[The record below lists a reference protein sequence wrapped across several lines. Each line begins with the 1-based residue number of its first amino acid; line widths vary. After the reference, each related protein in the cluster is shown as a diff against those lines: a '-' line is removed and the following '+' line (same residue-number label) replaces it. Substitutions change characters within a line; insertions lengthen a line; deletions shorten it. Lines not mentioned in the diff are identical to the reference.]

1 MKSKYF
7 IHFSAL
13 LFVAALLPQ
22 TFAAPPPPA
31 PAKSHHRYAE
41 RPYPPFLDQL
51 PDAEKNQLKKLFRE
65 NPAAFREQA
74 RAYWKK
80 EFEKHKQELI
90 AIGQRYH
97 ATTNE
102 AEKKRLEQELRNKIS
117 TQFERHLNFTEKQI
131 RQYEKRIRQMQG
143 RLDHLK
149 AETERKKKN
158 KNADTDRAVL
168 KVLEIAKPAGK
179 AE

>member
-1 MKSKYF
+1 
-7 IHFSAL
+7 
-13 LFVAALLPQ
+13 
-22 TFAAPPPPA
+22 
-31 PAKSHHRYAE
+31 
-41 RPYPPFLDQL
+41 
-51 PDAEKNQLKKLFRE
+51 
-65 NPAAFREQA
+65 
-74 RAYWKK
+74 
-80 EFEKHKQELI
+80 
-90 AIGQRYH
+90 QRYH
-97 ATTNE
+97 ATTDE

-158 KNADTDRAVL
+158 KSADTDRAVL